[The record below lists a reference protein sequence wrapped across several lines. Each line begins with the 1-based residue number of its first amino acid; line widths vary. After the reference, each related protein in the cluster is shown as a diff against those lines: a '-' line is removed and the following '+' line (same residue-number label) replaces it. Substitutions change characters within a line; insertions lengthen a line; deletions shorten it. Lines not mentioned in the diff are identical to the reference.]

1 MLGATAPIPQLLEG
15 KVQKNFGVAFLF
27 CTFAPTF
34 NTINTII
41 R

>member
-1 MLGATAPIPQLLEG
+1 MLGATAPIPHPLEG
-15 KVQKNFGVAFLF
+15 KKQKVFGIAFLF